1 MRNTHPFEPL
11 IFKNTRKLLVGT
23 LPPETASFYFSN
35 SSNTRLWDILKS
47 ISLDDKS
54 ISQNSNNLSNQE
66 KIKILK
72 SLDIGIYDI
81 IKDYD
86 RNILDSTKDKNI
98 IPLKYNDIANLVT
111 NSAVNE
117 LIFVYK
123 NAAKWFL
130 HSLTGEFPKKVTKIK
145 TELEYGKFHKLKI
158 GDKEISCVLLPSPLN
173 RGRKGE
179 TLDFKLSEYRKR
191 IKN

>member
-179 TLDFKLSEYRKR
+179 TLDFKLSH
-191 IKN
+191 